1 MKEMNEKLTGI
12 FAPIT
17 TPFTSDGEVDY
28 TGLKKNMEFY
38 AKSGIKGYLAL
49 GSNGENKSLT
59 NEEKLKNFKDNN

>member
-28 TGLKKNMEFY
+28 TGLKKNMEFTQ
-38 AKSGIKGYLAL
+38 
-49 GSNGENKSLT
+49 SLVLRIFST
-59 NEEKLKNFKDNN
+59 GLQRREQIIDQ